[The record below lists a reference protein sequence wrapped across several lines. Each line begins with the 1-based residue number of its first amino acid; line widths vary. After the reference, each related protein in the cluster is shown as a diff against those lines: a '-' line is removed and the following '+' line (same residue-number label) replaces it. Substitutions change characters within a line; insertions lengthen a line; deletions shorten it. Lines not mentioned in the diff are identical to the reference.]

1 MQVSQVSAKLFVPF
15 DVEDDSSLWPHK
27 LLLRQHLHKQMHTR
41 RNVSNIFRGSQSIM
55 TKRTRTVSI
64 SKHCAVR

>member
-15 DVEDDSSLWPHK
+15 DVEDVSSLWPHK
-27 LLLRQHLHKQMHTR
+27 LLLRQHLNKQMHTR

-64 SKHCAVR
+64 SKYCAVR